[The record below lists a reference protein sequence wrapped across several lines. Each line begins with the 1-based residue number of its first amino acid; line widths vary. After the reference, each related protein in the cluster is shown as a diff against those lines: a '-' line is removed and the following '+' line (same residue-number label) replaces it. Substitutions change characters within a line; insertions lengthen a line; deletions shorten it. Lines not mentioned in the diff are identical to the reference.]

1 MDMGQGIENM
11 DMGDGIENMN
21 MGDGTKNME
30 IRVECGN
37 FFIGQ
42 NRSTNQMFFW

>member
-21 MGDGTKNME
+21 MGDGTKKME

-37 FFIGQ
+37 FFYRTEQ
-42 NRSTNQMFFW
+42 VN